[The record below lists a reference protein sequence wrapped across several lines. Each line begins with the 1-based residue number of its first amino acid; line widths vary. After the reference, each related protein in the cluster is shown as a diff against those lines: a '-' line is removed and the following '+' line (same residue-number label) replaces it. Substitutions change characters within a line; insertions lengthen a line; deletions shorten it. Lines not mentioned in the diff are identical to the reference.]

1 MKSPHEFVNSFTDD
15 RLITISQVLLEE
27 CYSTDDSLNS
37 PYDSNYGIKTTR
49 FDRQRNRLL
58 DMPLQYPWLKPEDTS
73 LKLVMSIDGAPF
85 RFLSDDPY
93 SPKKDYAKKSDG
105 VELYC
110 RNNTLLKG
118 GVGEQGRLEVFKLEP
133 STPITWRFFCQESEN
148 EEGEREYDI
157 SFVGYDLYEEISCVW
172 NLSDH
177 ISSGY
182 VSSVDSKL
190 EEAVQTESAKTTLP
204 FSQERH
210 AKKDDQEK

>member
-1 MKSPHEFVNSFTDD
+1 MKSPHEFVKSFTDD
-15 RLITISQVLLEE
+15 RLIIISQVLLEE

-58 DMPLQYPWLKPEDTS
+58 DMPLQYQWLKPENTS
-73 LKLVMSIDGAPF
+73 LKLIMSIDGAPF

-105 VELYC
+105 VELSC
-110 RNNTLLKG
+110 RNALLEG
-118 GVGEQGRLEVFKLEP
+118 GIGEQRQLDVFKLKP
-133 STPITWRFFCQESEN
+133 SDPATWRFFCQESEN
-148 EEGEREYDI
+148 EDGEREYDI
-157 SFVGYDLYEEISCVW
+157 SFVGYDSYEEISCVW

-177 ISSGY
+177 TSSGY
-182 VSSVDSKL
+182 VSSVDNNR

-204 FSQERH
+204 FSQEH
-210 AKKDDQEK
+210 HVKKDDQEK